1 MNFYA
6 HKRETEDGAVAY
18 QTLREHSEQT
28 AQYASTCLK
37 CCKLDK
43 SAYFAGILHDVGK
56 YKAEFQN
63 YLEEGDESKR
73 GSVNHTFAGCRY
85 ILEKFHGQRAAR
97 VEDVTA
103 EIVAYAA
110 GAHHGQF
117 DCIDLDGNSGFDH
130 RLTKD
135 GIHYT
140 ESCRNFLSVCA
151 SAEELEAMFQ
161 AAHVEVSAVFDRLQ
175 KMTLEN
181 HDTSGDELGFYLGLL
196 GRLILSAVV
205 EGDRR
210 DTAEFMEGVNYEQI
224 DAVRS
229 EIWKERLQHME
240 CKLMDLPQ
248 ETVIQQAR
256 MEISDQCRKMA
267 EKSSGIFRLNVPTG
281 GGKTLS
287 ALRFA
292 LAHADKW
299 HKDRIIFVTPLLA
312 ILEQNAKII
321 RDYIGDDRIVLEHH
335 SNVVDTAEEH
345 SDELDPR
352 ELAVENW
359 QKPVIITT
367 MVQLLNTMFKGKM
380 SNIRRFHSLT
390 NAVIVIDEVQTV
402 PMHMLSMFNMAV
414 NFLSEVCNTTF
425 LLCSATQPCFEKA
438 QHPMLP
444 HVVDVVPYQKTLW
457 QAFERTQ
464 IIDAGDKRLEQLQE
478 YLGSLIDKTRSLLV
492 ICNKKSQ
499 AAYLYDALA
508 NNADY
513 VFHLSASMCMAHREK
528 ILRELY
534 EALDDQTRKT
544 ICISTQVIEAG
555 VDISFGCVVRLMAGM
570 DHIIQSAGRCN
581 RNGESD
587 TCAPVYVVDC
597 PEEKLGKLKEIERG
611 KKACH
616 ALFQAFKDNPDEF
629 QENLN
634 SDESIQWY
642 YRKLYD
648 NMISEEGNIQD
659 YILSDE
665 QDSLFSLLAINRKH
679 YAKNAGRYF
688 MNQAY
693 KTAGSIFEV
702 FDESNYDAVVPYGK
716 GAELI
721 DELEQERFP
730 TIAYLKDWTQRAKPY
745 TVSLYNY
752 QVKQLYGHIREVN
765 GVLVLTK
772 DAYDEHLGVAI
783 KNELDFLEV

>member
-37 CCKLDK
+37 WCKLDK
-43 SAYFAGILHDVGK
+43 SAYFAGILHDIGK
-56 YKAEFQN
+56 YKAEFQK

-85 ILEKFHGQRAAR
+85 ILESFHGQRAER

-130 RLTKD
+130 RLIKE

-140 ESCRNFLSVCA
+140 ESCQNFLSERV

-229 EIWKERLQHME
+229 DVWKKRLNYME
-240 CKLMDLPQ
+240 KKIGGFQQDTL
-248 ETVIQQAR
+248 IQQAR
-256 MEISDQCRKMA
+256 MDISDQCRKMA
-267 EKSSGIFRLNVPTG
+267 EKSSGVFRLNVPTG

-335 SNVVDTAEEH
+335 SNVVDTAEEQ

-444 HVVDVVPYQKTLW
+444 HVVDVVPYQKMLW

-464 IIDAGDKRLEQLQE
+464 IIDAGDKRLEQLPE
-478 YLGSLIDKTRSLLV
+478 YLGSLMDKTRSLLI

-508 NNADY
+508 DNADY

-528 ILRELY
+528 MLRELY

-587 TCAPVYVVDC
+587 TSAPVYVVDC
-597 PEEKLGKLKEIERG
+597 PEEKLSKLKEIERG
-611 KKACH
+611 KKACR

-648 NMISEEGNIQD
+648 NMVSEEGNIQD

-688 MNQAY
+688 MNQAFRA
-693 KTAGSIFEV
+693 AGNIFEV

-716 GAELI
+716 GADLI

-730 TIAYLKDWTQRAKPY
+730 TIAYLKDWMQRAKPY

-752 QVKQLYGHIREVN
+752 QVKQLYGHIREIN

-772 DAYDEHLGVAI
+772 DAYDEHLGVVI